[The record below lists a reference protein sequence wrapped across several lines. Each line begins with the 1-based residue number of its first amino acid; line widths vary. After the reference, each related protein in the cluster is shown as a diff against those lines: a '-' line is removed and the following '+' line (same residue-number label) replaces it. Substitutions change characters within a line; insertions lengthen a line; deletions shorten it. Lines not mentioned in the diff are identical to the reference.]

1 MRKFLRELSRNVR
14 NENMSI
20 NDSRVA
26 VVDDVITVE
35 IKAFSKD
42 VQWTFGFK
50 RLRKFAQ
57 SRNDH
62 EN

>member
-1 MRKFLRELSRNVR
+1 MMRKFLRELSRNVR

-42 VQWTFGFK
+42 VQ
-50 RLRKFAQ
+50 
-57 SRNDH
+57 
-62 EN
+62 